1 MRLHV
6 VERPV
11 EGGDHPPNLVAAV
24 EQDAVHPRV
33 EERLAL
39 PPVLQVDQDIEEG
52 EQGKSKAGGDEDEG
66 DAPEVLVD
74 GDPST
79 LLAATAEQ
87 GTQGSCDERPS
98 GPTSQPVTMSREH
111 LNKLLVHC
119 FKIEISFERPGGYIQ
134 LDSPKI
140 LGTCW

>member
-1 MRLHV
+1 M
-6 VERPV
+6 

-87 GTQGSCDERPS
+87 GTQGSCNERPS
-98 GPTSQPVTMSREH
+98 GPTSQSVPMSGEH
-111 LNKLLVHC
+111 LK
-119 FKIEISFERPGGYIQ
+119 
-134 LDSPKI
+134 D
-140 LGTCW
+140 